1 MASISAGGSLG
12 RYRVVEQLGR
22 GGMATVYRCYD
33 PTLDRFVAV
42 KVLPSYMTD
51 DPAFIGRFTREAQ
64 TVASLKH
71 PNILQIYDF
80 GEDKGF
86 TYIVSELVPGG
97 DLQDKMRDRRFELKE
112 VLDIVRPLA
121 DALDHAHQQ
130 RIIHRD
136 LKPANVLL
144 DADERPILADFG
156 LARMLE
162 SSTRF
167 TQDSQ
172 ALGTPEYM
180 APEQAMGA
188 DADHRSDLYALAI
201 MVYQMLLG
209 QTPFRADTPAATLMA
224 HVHRPLPLPT
234 ALDPNIEPKLEAT
247 LLKCLAKNPDDR
259 FQSAGDMVA
268 ALALA
273 GGLQTDQL
281 PGGSADTT
289 AVMDL
294 GKQRT
299 IDDTE
304 APTAVVDSP
313 SPARSGPAGS
323 EAAAVVVTPAPEA
336 ASPRQVG
343 GRAWLLAGGAA
354 VVLVVVAATVVPL
367 VLAGGGEEPGPAEAG
382 PVAEPTPALTAGQL
396 LEELNKTIATAE
408 ANVIELRGG
417 SPDEGIEIEFKSRDT
432 LASIT
437 RGFFRRDYLRQQIF
451 EAEELYKALDLMSE
465 EQDLEDILYDI
476 QLQQV
481 RALFD
486 EQSEK
491 IYVLSDVTSVG
502 PLEELGT
509 ASAFMA
515 SIQQAQFDTAE
526 LRNRARDAGSDQD
539 RALAALIQGD
549 VAQVMSGYVTSYLT
563 REEAA
568 VLAEPL
574 PENKLLEAPRVVRQ
588 ANLFPQQEGFDFVAA
603 LFGTDEGGWDAVNAA
618 YLNPP
623 VSTEQVIHPD
633 KYSAD
638 EKPQRTDV
646 PLIVDKL
653 GKGWTQVSSDT
664 MGEFIIR
671 TYLEEHLDRT
681 QAAAAAAGWG
691 GDGYS
696 LMSGPEG
703 QRLLLS
709 LIRWDTFQDSK
720 EFFDAYQV
728 FAGIKTQ
735 GSDVQT
741 ARLGDTGRTWS
752 TPDEII
758 FLGQTGPS
766 TILIIGDEREAVDL
780 ALQLLFESLS
790 EPVP

>member
-1 MASISAGGSLG
+1 MASISPGGSLG

-64 TVASLKH
+64 TIASLKH
-71 PNILQIYDF
+71 PNIPQIYDF

-112 VLDIVRPLA
+112 VEDIVRPLA

-247 LLKCLAKNPDDR
+247 LLKCLAKKPDDR

-268 ALALA
+268 ALGLA

-281 PGGSADTT
+281 PDGGADTT

-294 GKQRT
+294 DKRRA

-313 SPARSGPAGS
+313 APAQQSGPAGS
-323 EAAAVVVTPAPEA
+323 EAAAVAVTPAPEA
-336 ASPRQVG
+336 AAPRQVG
-343 GRAWLLAGGAA
+343 GRGWLLAGGAA
-354 VVLVVVAATVVPL
+354 VVLAVVAATVVPL

-382 PVAEPTPALTAGQL
+382 PVA
-396 LEELNKTIATAE
+396 
-408 ANVIELRGG
+408 
-417 SPDEGIEIEFKSRDT
+417 SPH
-432 LASIT
+432 
-437 RGFFRRDYLRQQIF
+437 Q
-451 EAEELYKALDLMSE
+451 
-465 EQDLEDILYDI
+465 
-476 QLQQV
+476 
-481 RALFD
+481 
-486 EQSEK
+486 
-491 IYVLSDVTSVG
+491 
-502 PLEELGT
+502 P
-509 ASAFMA
+509 
-515 SIQQAQFDTAE
+515 
-526 LRNRARDAGSDQD
+526 
-539 RALAALIQGD
+539 
-549 VAQVMSGYVTSYLT
+549 
-563 REEAA
+563 
-568 VLAEPL
+568 
-574 PENKLLEAPRVVRQ
+574 
-588 ANLFPQQEGFDFVAA
+588 
-603 LFGTDEGGWDAVNAA
+603 
-618 YLNPP
+618 
-623 VSTEQVIHPD
+623 
-633 KYSAD
+633 
-638 EKPQRTDV
+638 
-646 PLIVDKL
+646 
-653 GKGWTQVSSDT
+653 
-664 MGEFIIR
+664 
-671 TYLEEHLDRT
+671 
-681 QAAAAAAGWG
+681 
-691 GDGYS
+691 
-696 LMSGPEG
+696 
-703 QRLLLS
+703 
-709 LIRWDTFQDSK
+709 
-720 EFFDAYQV
+720 
-728 FAGIKTQ
+728 
-735 GSDVQT
+735 
-741 ARLGDTGRTWS
+741 
-752 TPDEII
+752 
-758 FLGQTGPS
+758 
-766 TILIIGDEREAVDL
+766 
-780 ALQLLFESLS
+780 
-790 EPVP
+790 